1 MKIILSI
8 ALCLFTSLLLLG
20 CERSQDVQDVQDVD
34 CDSPGLT
41 KAEKQQANCF
51 WNMGNPT
58 ERSQNKGF

>member
-20 CERSQDVQDVQDVD
+20 CERSQDVQDID

-51 WNMGNPT
+51 WNIGDPT
-58 ERSQNKGF
+58 DRSQNKGF